1 MINYEKIIIAIFF
14 SLFKGFVGLIVG
26 VFIDE
31 SFGGMNFEVIPY
43 VSIVFV
49 IVTMGALTIYFNE
62 KTNK

>member
-1 MINYEKIIIAIFF
+1 MKKIIIAIFS
-14 SLFKGFVGLIVG
+14 SLFMGFVGLIVG

-62 KTNK
+62 KTSK

>member
-1 MINYEKIIIAIFF
+1 MKKIIIAIFS
-14 SLFKGFVGLIVG
+14 SLFMGFVGLIVG

-49 IVTMGALTIYFNE
+49 IVTMGAFAIYFNE
-62 KTNK
+62 KNK

>member
-1 MINYEKIIIAIFF
+1 MKKIIIAIFS
-14 SLFKGFVGLIVG
+14 SLFMGFVGLIVG

-49 IVTMGALTIYFNE
+49 IVAMGTFTIYFNE
-62 KTNK
+62 KNK

>member
-1 MINYEKIIIAIFF
+1 MKKIIIAIFS
-14 SLFKGFVGLIVG
+14 SLFMGFVGLIVG

-49 IVTMGALTIYFNE
+49 IVAMGAFTIYFNE
-62 KTNK
+62 KNK